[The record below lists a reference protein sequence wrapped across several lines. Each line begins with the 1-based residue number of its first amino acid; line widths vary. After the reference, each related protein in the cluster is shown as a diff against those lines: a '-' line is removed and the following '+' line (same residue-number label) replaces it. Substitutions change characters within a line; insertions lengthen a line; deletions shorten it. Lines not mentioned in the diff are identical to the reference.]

1 MPRSYIPVTAIMPT
15 RGRSEMAA
23 AALECWRW
31 QTLPN
36 VELVIVDD
44 DDCPSF
50 PDGIEGE
57 RIQYCSLPR
66 RLPIGRKRNCACSV
80 AAGEYI
86 AHWDS
91 DDWSA
96 PGRLA
101 HQLATARAIERE
113 VIGFRSMKATD
124 GTSWGKYSGYRLT
137 ALGTSVFYR
146 RALRARAST

>member
-23 AALECWRW
+23 AALECWRS

-50 PDGIEGE
+50 PYGIEGE

-66 RLPIGRKRNCACSV
+66 RLPIGRKPNCAC
-80 AAGEYI
+80 AAAAREYI
-86 AHWDS
+86 QRWDP
-91 DDWSA
+91 DDSSA
-96 PGRLA
+96 PRLLPP
-101 HQLATARAIERE
+101 HLATASAIQRE
-113 VIGFRSMKATD
+113 
-124 GTSWGKYSGYRLT
+124 
-137 ALGTSVFYR
+137 
-146 RALRARAST
+146 